1 MDIVNAQR
9 QVREIRS
16 HERRGVPPVKDV
28 SSVIPKIRF
37 AMATK
42 KPFPQAGFVNYL
54 EHLDRS
60 APLVADAQ
68 LSSHLVSM
76 LFASDGTGALTK
88 GGGHLIPL
96 LNAHKAMLQASF
108 DTELVADELRRYQ
121 KFAKPGQPSP
131 HIVQLRQGQAAA
143 RQASNLS
150 KQSFLKA
157 AAAFARDAGI
167 EVPER
172 VGLEVFIT
180 RWIDANVPKGF
191 VPLA

>member
-143 RQASNLS
+143 
-150 KQSFLKA
+150 
-157 AAAFARDAGI
+157 AFARDAGI